1 MRLTPM
7 SRIQSLQVIVEGD
20 TGLGANLTGL
30 NLHGANT
37 SAPTAA
43 TSSMRSLASLA
54 TLARANH
61 TRARA
66 ARGCGS
72 GPDRDQDQDQDQDQ
86 DLDPTA
92 STHADLGSRM
102 ATHQSSREAYRK

>member
-1 MRLTPM
+1 MTNG
-7 SRIQSLQVIVEGD
+7 SQSLQVIVEGD

-30 NLHGANT
+30 NLHGAES
-37 SAPTAA
+37 SAPMAA

-61 TRARA
+61 TRTHA
-66 ARGCGS
+66 ARGS
-72 GPDRDQDQDQDQDQ
+72 PDQDQAQDQ
-86 DLDPTA
+86 DPTA

-102 ATHQSSREAYRK
+102 VTHQSSREAFRK